1 MSARLLEARVPDAVM
16 PAGLYVRIGAAEYRV
31 IRAGG
36 WALWSPKPAT
46 GFAKVAGVRGYVRSI
61 APGER
66 LDCYRVA
73 QRGTYRDVPVTA
85 YPSSEAQVMVTSR
98 DPRAVGLGFDPAERQ
113 EWVKVVQPSDQHLR
127 FTTTRTPERAPWA
140 DPAPGG

>member
-1 MSARLLEARVPDAVM
+1 MPDAVM
-16 PAGLYVRIGAAEYRV
+16 PAGLYVRIGAAEYPV

-36 WALWSPKPAT
+36 WALLSPKPAT

-73 QRGTYRDVPVTA
+73 QRGTYGEVPVTV
-85 YPSSEAQVMVTSR
+85 YPSSEGRVMVTSR

-113 EWVKVVQPSDQHLR
+113 EWVKVVQPSDPHLR

-140 DPAPGG
+140 DREPGG